1 MKKATPLLL
10 ASVLLAASGVV
21 RAEDE
26 LDCEH
31 ISDSLTQNACW
42 QRDYDASDVALN
54 HAFKAAKKRITAVY
68 QSDTALGTAL
78 QQEVLKAQRSWLQFR
93 QQQCAVEAFESEK
106 GSSANYTLTQTCMT
120 AMNLERIKQ
129 LDNILKN

>member
-54 HAFKAAKKRITAVY
+54 HAFKAAKKRIAAVY

-78 QQEVLKAQRSWLQFR
+78 QQSVLKTQRSWLQFR
-93 QQQCAVEAFESEK
+93 QQQCAVEAFETEE